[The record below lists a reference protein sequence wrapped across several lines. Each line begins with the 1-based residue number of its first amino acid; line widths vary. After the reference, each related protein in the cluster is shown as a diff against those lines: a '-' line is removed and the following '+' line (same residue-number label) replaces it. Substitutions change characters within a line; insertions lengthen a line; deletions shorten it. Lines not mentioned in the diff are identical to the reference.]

1 MARPVNRLRSMKA
14 CRCSLNVAVAIALC
28 LLAFGSARLLAQE
41 TAEASK
47 LPRGLA
53 EVVKLVGSGVGDDV
67 VISYI
72 QNSPVPKP
80 TANDLIELHRA
91 KVPSPVIVAL
101 LSKPQK
107 PIAEAP
113 VAAAPVAETKPAPA
127 VQQVISAPAP
137 QTVYVRQPVYVQRD
151 PVVVYGSPAYYGG
164 GYYGGPG
171 YYRGSGWDW
180 AGFGIG
186 LGLGHFFGHYGHHG
200 HFAHHGF
207 GHHGGLHVRHH

>member
-1 MARPVNRLRSMKA
+1 MSQPVNRLRSMKA
-14 CRCSLNVAVAIALC
+14 CRFSLSIALTVSLC
-28 LLAFGSARLLAQE
+28 LLVFGSAQLFGQDAVGV
-41 TAEASK
+41 SK

-91 KVPSPVIVAL
+91 KVPSTVIVAL

-113 VAAAPVAETKPAPA
+113 AVVAPVPETKPAPA

-137 QTVYVRQPVYVQRD
+137 QTVYVERQPVYVQRD
-151 PVVVYGSPAYYGG
+151 PVVIYSGP
-164 GYYGGPG
+164 GYYGGYG
-171 YYRGSGWDW
+171 YRYGWDW

-186 LGLGHFFGHYGHHG
+186 LGLGHAFSHHG
-200 HFAHHGF
+200 HWGHHGF

>member
-1 MARPVNRLRSMKA
+1 MKA
-14 CRCSLNVAVAIALC
+14 CRFTPAITLTVALC
-28 LLAFGSARLLAQE
+28 LLAFGSARVFAQD
-41 TAEASK
+41 TAEVSK

-91 KVPSPVIVAL
+91 KVPSTVIVAL

-107 PIAEAP
+107 PIVEAP
-113 VAAAPVAETKPAPA
+113 PAPAPVPEAKPAPA

-137 QTVYVRQPVYVQRD
+137 ATVYVERQPVYVQRD
-151 PVVVYGSPAYYGG
+151 PVVI
-164 GYYGGPG
+164 YGGPG
-171 YYRGSGWDW
+171 YYRNYGWDW
-180 AGFGIG
+180 AAFGIG
-186 LGLGHFFGHYGHHG
+186 LGLGHVFHHGYHG
-200 HFAHHGF
+200 HFGHHGF